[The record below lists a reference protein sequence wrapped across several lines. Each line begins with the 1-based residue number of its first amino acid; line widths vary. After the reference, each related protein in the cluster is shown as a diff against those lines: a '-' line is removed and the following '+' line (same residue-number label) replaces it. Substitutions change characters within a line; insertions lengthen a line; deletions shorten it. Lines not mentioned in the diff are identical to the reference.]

1 MGLNTFRTAYTMKD
15 GTVVNEQ
22 AAFEGYI
29 RNGGGFVAIHGAND
43 SMRNWPFYHDM
54 LGGTVPRA
62 PGQRRAASAPT
73 AAPATGPS

>member
-29 RNGGGFVAIHGAND
+29 RNGGGFVAIHGADD
-43 SMRNWPFYHDM
+43 SMAQ
-54 LGGTVPRA
+54 LAVLPRHA
-62 PGQRRAASAPT
+62 RRRRSASIRATPAASART

>member
-1 MGLNTFRTAYTMKD
+1 MKD

-22 AAFEGYI
+22 AAFQGYI

-43 SMRNWPFYHDM
+43 SMHNWPCYQDM
-54 LGGTVPRA
+54 LGGLFVSTRA
-62 PGQRRAASAPT
+62 TRAASAPT